1 MSNFYYRQNNS
12 EIYKNVH
19 YMNFREKKL
28 FCKE

>member
-1 MSNFYYRQNNS
+1 MSNFYYRENNI
-12 EIYKNVH
+12 EIYKTVH